1 MGYIKQMLYLVK
13 QELNSA
19 RRSRYIILS
28 FVILPFFMWGLEGGA
43 QALIGTFATA
53 TPTSETIYITNQDE
67 NGTINLPVAILLP
80 FNFSGHTAGDVI
92 LPNTQFSLS
101 TYLVSYIKWVAKND
115 NTSALYNTNI
125 VDNKSIDELNT
136 LKDKGNVD
144 YWLQINS
151 SFSQIYSNKNVSIV
165 QVQYLQQGLVG
176 YSPITNS
183 IYQILNSRPFTIVT
197 VEKYSNIE
205 TSYISIGGEE
215 TGISF
220 GIGLAG
226 LLAILLSVMAPAPF
240 VSTAFA
246 GEREKKTLESLLA
259 LPISRKSILLGKL
272 LSGMVLVAIFAV
284 LNVFGMY
291 FYNWI
296 ISLSNSE
303 VSSVMSFD
311 LTTTTIIAISIVMFL
326 SAFISIGLGISIA
339 SFAKDVRTSESMY
352 QLILMFPSMIVG
364 FAGMFAG
371 VPESIGGPAL
381 LLYIIPYTHTL
392 AIFQKLLK
400 PNYYDVK
407 SLTGFGLY
415 GDLLFHFA
423 YLFISILIVLYIAS
437 KVFEREGIV
446 N

>member
-1 MGYIKQMLYLVK
+1 MGYVKQMLYLMK

-19 RRSRYIILS
+19 RRSRYIIIS
-28 FVILPFFMWGLEGGA
+28 FIILPFFMWGLEGGA
-43 QALIGTFATA
+43 QALIGNLATS
-53 TPTSETIYITNQDE
+53 TPTSETIFITNQD
-67 NGTINLPVAILLP
+67 NATINLPVPLLLH
-80 FNFSGHTAGDVI
+80 FNYSDNNAGEVI
-92 LPNTQFSLS
+92 PANTSFSLS
-101 TYLVSYIKWVAKND
+101 NYLVSYIKWVAKND
-115 NTSALYNTNI
+115 NSSALYNANI
-125 VDNKSIDELNT
+125 IDNKSIAEINT
-136 LKDKGNVD
+136 LKDQGKVD
-144 YWLQINS
+144 YWVQINS
-151 SFSQIYSNKNVSIV
+151 TFSHIYTTQNMSVV
-165 QVQYLQQGLVG
+165 QVQYLQQGLAG
-176 YSPITNS
+176 YSPITTS
-183 IYQILNSRPFTIVT
+183 LYEILNNRPFTIVN
-197 VEKYSNIE
+197 VERYSNIE

-215 TGISF
+215 TNISF

-272 LSGMVLVAIFAV
+272 LSGMVLVSIFAV

-296 ISLSNSE
+296 IKSSPSTE
-303 VSSVMSFD
+303 VSSIMSFD

-339 SFAKDVRTSESMY
+339 SLAKDVRTSESMY
-352 QLILMFPSMIVG
+352 QFALMFPSMIVG
-364 FAGMFAG
+364 FTGMFAG

>member
-1 MGYIKQMLYLVK
+1 MGYMKQILYLMK

-19 RRSRYIILS
+19 RRSRYIFIS
-28 FVILPFFMWGLEGGA
+28 FIILPFFMWGLEGGA
-43 QALIGTFATA
+43 QVLIANVATA
-53 TPTSETIYITNQDE
+53 QPASQTIYITNED
-67 NGTINLPVAILLP
+67 NGTINLPVPILLH
-80 FNFSGHTAGDVI
+80 FNYSDYSAGEV
-92 LPNTQFSLS
+92 LQANTQFSLS
-101 TYLVSYIKWVAKND
+101 NYLVSYVKWVAKND
-115 NTSALYNTNI
+115 NTSGLYNVNV
-125 VDNKSIDELNT
+125 VDNKSITEINT
-136 LKDKGNVD
+136 LKDQGNVN
-144 YWLQINS
+144 YWLKINS
-151 SFSQIYSNKNVSIV
+151 SFSSIYSTKNISVV
-165 QVQYLQQGLVG
+165 QVEYLQQGFAG

-183 IYQILNSRPFTIVT
+183 IYQILNNRPFTIVN
-197 VEKYSNIE
+197 VERYSNIE

-215 TGISF
+215 SGLSV

-240 VSTAFA
+240 ISTAFA

-259 LPISRKSILLGKL
+259 LPISRKSILFGKL
-272 LSGMVLVAIFAV
+272 MSGMVLVSIFAV
-284 LNVFGMY
+284 LNVAGMY
-291 FYNWI
+291 LYVW
-296 ISLSNSE
+296 LTSNASSE
-303 VSSVMSFD
+303 VSSVLSFE
-311 LTTTTIIAISIVMFL
+311 LTPTTIIAISITMFL
-326 SAFISIGLGISIA
+326 SAFISMGLGISIA
-339 SFAKDVRTSESMY
+339 SLAKDVRTSESMY
-352 QLILMFPSMIVG
+352 QFILMFPSMIVG
-364 FAGMFAG
+364 FTGMFAG

-423 YLFISILIVLYIAS
+423 FLFVSILIVLYIAS

>member
-1 MGYIKQMLYLVK
+1 MGYLNQILYLMK

-19 RRSRYIILS
+19 RRSRYIIIS
-28 FVILPFFMWGLEGGA
+28 FIILPFFMWGLEGGA
-43 QALIGTFATA
+43 QVLIANVATA
-53 TPTSETIYITNQDE
+53 TPSSQTIYITNED
-67 NGTINLPVAILLP
+67 NGTINLPAPLLMH
-80 FNFSGHTAGDVI
+80 FDFQGHNAGDV
-92 LPNTQFSLS
+92 LPVNTTFSLS
-101 TYLVSYIKWVAKND
+101 DYLVSSIKFVAKYD
-115 NTSALYNTNI
+115 NNSALYNTNI
-125 VDNKSIDELNT
+125 VDNKSVSELNI
-136 LKDKGNVD
+136 LKEQGKVN
-144 YWLQINS
+144 YWLHINS
-151 SFSQIYSNKNVSIV
+151 SFSTIYSTKNVSVV
-165 QVQYLQQGLVG
+165 QVEFLQQGLTG

-183 IYQILNSRPFTIVT
+183 IYQILNNRPFTIVN
-197 VEKYSNIE
+197 VERYSNIE
-205 TSYISIGGEE
+205 TNYISIGGEE
-215 TGISF
+215 QGLSF

-272 LSGMVLVAIFAV
+272 MSGMVLVSIFAV
-284 LNVFGMY
+284 LNIAGMY
-291 FYNWI
+291 LYVWLT
-296 ISLSNSE
+296 SRTSSE
-303 VSSVMSFD
+303 VSSVLSFD
-311 LTTTTIIAISIVMFL
+311 LTPTTIVAISITMFL

-339 SFAKDVRTSESMY
+339 SLAKDVRTSESMY
-352 QLILMFPSMIVG
+352 QFTLMFPSMIVG
-364 FAGMFAG
+364 FTGMFAG
-371 VPESIGGPAL
+371 VPESLGGPAL
-381 LLYIIPYTHTL
+381 LLYFIPYTHTL

-423 YLFISILIVLYIAS
+423 YLFISIAIVLYIAS